1 MEAHEE
7 KIPTAEQ
14 TIKPKKNKKIKRG
27 STQKTVA
34 IVLASLAGL
43 LMLAAVGAWGF
54 LKYTSKLREGM
65 FSDRSSSEMQAI
77 LEQRQKAGGQK
88 TAESGEQ
95 AETPQQTLKRTDD
108 DMTGADWIDE
118 EGNAYRYR
126 DDVLTILIMGIDNMS
141 DPSLWAEG
149 IVSNGGNADV
159 IALVT
164 LNTVTKEFSILYI
177 PRDTMAELL
186 MLDPEGN
193 YLDTVYNNISAS
205 HSYGDGGALSCEL
218 TAEAVSNLLYGVPIQ
233 RYAALNME
241 SLPVVNQLLGGL
253 EVTFPDDYSWLDY
266 SFQKGATV
274 RLTDRQLNRLIRY
287 RDKSE
292 VEGANQRGLRDL
304 KLVLNAM
311 LRQVKG
317 MIRQVPGSALTLY
330 RKLEPQLTT
339 NLSVDEVSYLIQM
352 IDHFRIDDKTVV
364 SLRGTTQKG
373 EKYAEFYPDEDWL
386 RDYVIE
392 NYCIKLN

>member
-1 MEAHEE
+1 MGAHEE

-14 TIKPKKNKKIKRG
+14 TIKPKKKIKKKRG
-27 STQKTVA
+27 SAQKTVA
-34 IVLASLAGL
+34 IVLASLAAL
-43 LMLAAVGAWGF
+43 LVLAAVGAWGF

-65 FSDRSSSEMQAI
+65 FSDRSSSEMQSI
-77 LEQRQKAGGQK
+77 REQRQKAGAQK
-88 TAESGEQ
+88 AAETGAEGEQ
-95 AETPQQTLKRTDD
+95 PQQTLKRTDD
-108 DMTGADWIDE
+108 ELAGADWIDE

-126 DDVLTILIMGIDNMS
+126 DDVLTILIMGIDDMS
-141 DPSLWAEG
+141 NPERWAEG

-164 LNTVTKEFSILYI
+164 LNTSTKEFSILYI

-205 HSYGDGGALSCEL
+205 HSYGDGGTLSCEL
-218 TAEAVSNLLYGVPIQ
+218 TAEAVSNLLFGVPIQ

-253 EVTFPDDYSWLDY
+253 EITFPDDYSWLDY
-266 SFQKGATV
+266 SFRKGATV
-274 RLTDRQLNRLIRY
+274 RLTDQQLNRLIRY

-311 LRQVKG
+311 LRQLKG
-317 MIRQVPGSALTLY
+317 MVRKVPGSALTLY

-364 SLRGTTQKG
+364 SLQGTTAMG